1 MANQFC
7 ANTGHRGWRKIS
19 LSCDV
24 AKVRKTSVAL
34 IGQSVR
40 NFMRPN
46 NPDSTVI
53 WSVDLRRSS
62 SNSKRSARLVRLLL
76 DRTIEIKIF
85 TSLQPRESEV
95 VFSEKAVEPA

>member
-7 ANTGHRGWRKIS
+7 ADTGHRGWRKIS

-24 AKVRKTSVAL
+24 ANVRKTGVAL

-46 NPDSTVI
+46 NPI
-53 WSVDLRRSS
+53 RSS
-62 SNSKRSARLVRLLL
+62 YGLWICAIILELEALS
-76 DRTIEIKIF
+76 TIGA
-85 TSLQPRESEV
+85 
-95 VFSEKAVEPA
+95 AVT